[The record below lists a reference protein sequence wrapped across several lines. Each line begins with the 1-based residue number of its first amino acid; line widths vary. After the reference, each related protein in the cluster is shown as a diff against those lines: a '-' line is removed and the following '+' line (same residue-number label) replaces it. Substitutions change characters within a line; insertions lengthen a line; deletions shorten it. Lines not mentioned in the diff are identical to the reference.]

1 MATNYSAPLNTK
13 FNINQSVA
21 RGPWVANRQDAH
33 NRMLK
38 IQQRALISTRVWT
51 VSGYVNREGIA
62 MLLYG
67 MRIYTPVMNRTFKTL
82 PFNEVSARVYDSRGT
97 EWNIREPLRMSSKCA
112 CSSAHFWLQQGHSD
126 LFSRTTQWQFLLIK
140 GNSAVTTVRLL

>member
-38 IQQRALISTRVWT
+38 IQQRALISTLVWT

-67 MRIYTPVMNRTFKTL
+67 MKIYTPV
-82 PFNEVSARVYDSRGT
+82 Y
-97 EWNIREPLRMSSKCA
+97 EPHIYNTS
-112 CSSAHFWLQQGHSD
+112 
-126 LFSRTTQWQFLLIK
+126 I
-140 GNSAVTTVRLL
+140 